1 MIAKPSNYFNSFQT
15 TEVPI
20 KKKGQVG

>member
-1 MIAKPSNYFNSFQT
+1 MGT

-20 KKKGQVG
+20 K